1 MNRVGTEQISDQIK
15 IVLLIAKYVLF
26 IRKRLKKGTSPP
38 TVGFDIKNSGVYFSV
53 AELFNYF

>member
-1 MNRVGTEQISDQIK
+1 MNRVGTDQISDKVK
-15 IVLLIAKYVLF
+15 IALIAKYVLF

-38 TVGFDIKNSGVYFSV
+38 TVGFDVKNSGVYFSV